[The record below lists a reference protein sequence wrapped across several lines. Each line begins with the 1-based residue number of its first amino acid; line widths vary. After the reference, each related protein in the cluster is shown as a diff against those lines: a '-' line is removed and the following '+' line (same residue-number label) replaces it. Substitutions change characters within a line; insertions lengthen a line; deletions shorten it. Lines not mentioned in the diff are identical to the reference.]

1 MHKLFFRNKTF
12 LFLKIM
18 SWNFQHLIILGF
30 QLIWTTFIFQSP
42 CYYLSSNSVS
52 NMGCF
57 CSRLYGT
64 WKFTFIKQFFLDN
77 YSREETVC
85 GSTVSKKLRLLHSNC
100 TDSNICKHIIY
111 PRDCCFLLHNSTA
124 ASTCWKLWLL
134 KFCNQNRIF
143 QGIRKKSCNIS
154 SCCNNNITAAN
165 VITTS
170 LCLCG
175 LQGGKIIFDI
185 AWVFHAL
192 MFSQTF

>member
-1 MHKLFFRNKTF
+1 MPRYVDFLVPLTWFSHNNFFKKQKQNERNTGNRR
-12 LFLKIM
+12 I
-18 SWNFQHLIILGF
+18 
-30 QLIWTTFIFQSP
+30 
-42 CYYLSSNSVS
+42 
-52 NMGCF
+52 
-57 CSRLYGT
+57 
-64 WKFTFIKQFFLDN
+64 
-77 YSREETVC
+77 
-85 GSTVSKKLRLLHSNC
+85 KKLRFLHSNC

-124 ASTCWKLWLL
+124 ASTCWKHWLL

-175 LQGGKIIFDI
+175 LSCDETIFDI
-185 AWVFHAL
+185 AWLFLCSAYYAPVF
-192 MFSQTF
+192 